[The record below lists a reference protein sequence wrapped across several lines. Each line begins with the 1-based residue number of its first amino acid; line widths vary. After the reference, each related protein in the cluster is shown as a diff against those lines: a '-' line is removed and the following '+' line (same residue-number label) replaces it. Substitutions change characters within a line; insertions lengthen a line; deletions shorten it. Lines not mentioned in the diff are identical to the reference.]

1 MAPHK
6 AGTFATPG
14 CFLRT
19 LGIAALLLG
28 MVAPTY
34 GAVDLAGD
42 ISNGVIA
49 DPWIITQLTTIGFS
63 QATILDVYDG
73 GVVDSNTSL
82 IIGSENSMNTQ
93 YVQVNV
99 RDAGSS
105 LSARD
110 LIVGNFGAVPRVYVE
125 NGGAVVVDRDLE
137 MRSTSTLTVTDPG
150 SQLTVGDELRMGPA
164 TEFIV
169 DNGASVVTGANLT
182 NSPSNPLST
191 GIGDATVRGSGSTW
205 TDHNYVRVFNL
216 RVEEGGHFISTNP
229 HPFGPFE
236 ISGLVSLDGGTITA
250 ERITRDSGR
259 FDFET
264 GTLILNQAGLTV
276 SGSGLLG
283 SDVHVDTDSTIDVS
297 GEVVVAST
305 AKLFVEGNLVSSAV
319 TNNGSLILEGA
330 TLDQPV
336 TSPAGSTIDVI
347 GDVTFNGLV
356 SGAGSI
362 FGSGTPI
369 FNGGYSPGDSPAVVP
384 IATDLKLGA
393 QNSLH
398 IELAGTSSGDFDQ
411 LAIAGDVSLGGSL
424 DVSLIEGF
432 AFQPQQEFTIL
443 NVEGNL
449 TGQFDGLPEGARVG
463 GSSDVDLFITYA
475 AGGNND
481 VALFTRAIPEPTSLA
496 LLASALLA
504 LLLGRKHRIAP
515 CFKPCLGAM
524 MLTLLSVLP
533 TSAAIQTVGTVIPN
547 FVDFVHADPWNISS
561 LTIGADLFPTSERGL
576 MVISDTSRNGF
587 NHDTVNVDGSISV
600 GGSLPGT
607 LLVTGTDAQLTGDS
621 FWVGQGAPG
630 LFLVSDGA
638 SVVTGVDEDGESRL
652 GGDPVVGTGRA
663 VISDSGSNW
672 THYDL
677 DSTPLG
683 ELEVTN
689 GASVDTTNLA
699 NLLGGRVT
707 VTGAGSVWN
716 VGALALSGSLLVA
729 DGGQVNV
736 MGEYFTMGFPP
747 GAPPRLVENFG
758 VRLFESSVTIRGGTI
773 NTNFFNNNFG
783 SGELNFEYGTLNL
796 SDSGLVVGAAG
807 LMGDVV
813 DIDAGSAI
821 NLSDDVTVEAG
832 ATLTVAGTLTSASL
846 TNNGGLTL
854 IDTTL
859 DQPVVS
865 PAGSIINVIGDVTF
879 NGAVSGAGDI
889 FGSGTPLFNGGYSP
903 GDSPAAVTVENDLKL
918 GAANTL
924 SIELAGLG
932 EGEFDSLQVGGD
944 VTLDGLLDVQLAEGF
959 EFEPNQEF
967 EILDVAGE
975 LTGQF
980 QNLDE
985 GGLVGMFDEWL
996 LYISYAGGDG
1006 NDVALY
1012 STPLVTG
1019 DFNSDG
1025 AVNGADFLTWQRSP
1039 GDGELADWQA
1049 YFGQPSATGTVV
1061 TFVPEPST
1069 LLLLM
1074 ASCLIAASKGRRFNA
1089 KPRIPAESLVVL
1101 AAAFQFV
1108 AASSARADLILAPG
1122 DVVHLESDNYI
1133 ESISNNGVLHLPSTS
1148 TTFAGHV
1155 SGAGTYV
1162 GNATFLGTFSPGN
1175 SPAVVGFENNFVLGG
1190 LGTLNIELAGT
1201 VLGEFDRLEIG
1212 GNATLAG
1219 TLNIELLAPFT
1230 LSAGQTFEIIDVV
1243 GTRTGMFQG
1252 LDEGAVAATFG
1263 SIDLKISYLGGD
1275 GNDVVLTAVPEAG
1288 WLGGVGVILTCWV
1301 CSLRETAVH
1310 GTPTC

>member
-28 MVAPTY
+28 MVAPAY
-34 GAVDLAGD
+34 SAVDLEGD
-42 ISNGVIA
+42 FNPGVVA
-49 DPWIITQLTTIGFS
+49 DPWIITNPTTIGVRRVTF
-63 QATILDVYDG
+63 LDVYDG
-73 GVVDSNTSL
+73 GVVDSDDFL
-82 IIGSENSMNTQ
+82 AIGDDNSQ
-93 YVQVNV
+93 FVQVNV

-110 LIVGNFGAVPRVYVE
+110 LIVGKSGFGSVVWMFVE
-125 NGGAVVVDRDLE
+125 NSGAVVVDRDLE
-137 MRSTSTLTVTDPG
+137 MRREGPPEKSTLIVKDPG
-150 SQLTVGDELRMGPA
+150 SQLTVGEALRMGPA
-164 TEFIV
+164 TELIV
-169 DNGASVVTGANLT
+169 ENGATVVSGANLT
-182 NSPSNPLST
+182 SSPSNPLTT

-216 RVEEGGHFISTNP
+216 RVEDGGHFISTNP

-264 GTLILNQAGLTV
+264 GTLILNQAGLSV

-283 SDVHVDTDSTIDVS
+283 SDVHVDTNSTIDVS

-356 SGAGSI
+356 SGAGGI
-362 FGSGTPI
+362 FGSGTAT
-369 FNGGYSPGDSPAVVP
+369 FNGGYSPGDSPAAVP
-384 IATDLKLGA
+384 IETDLVLGA
-393 QNSLH
+393 LNSLN
-398 IELAGTSSGDFDQ
+398 IELAGTANGEFDQ
-411 LAIAGDVSLGGSL
+411 LIIDGNASLAGAL
-424 DVSLIEGF
+424 DVSLIDGF

-463 GSSDVDLFITYA
+463 GSSDVDLLITYA

-515 CFKPCLGAM
+515 CVKPCLGAM

-533 TSAAIQTVGTVIPN
+533 SSAAIQTVGTVIPN
-547 FVDFVHADPWNISS
+547 FVDFVQANPWNISS
-561 LTIGADLFPTSERGL
+561 LTIGTDLLVGSERGL
-576 MVISDTSRNGF
+576 VVISDTSRNGF
-587 NHDTVNVDGSISV
+587 NQDTVNVDGSISV
-600 GGSLPGT
+600 GGNQPGT
-607 LLVTGTDAQLTGDS
+607 LLVTGTDAQLTGDR
-621 FWVGQGAPG
+621 FRVGNGAPG

-677 DSTPLG
+677 DSTSLG

-783 SGELNFEYGTLNL
+783 SGELNFEHGTLNL

-821 NLSDDVTVEAG
+821 NLSDGVSIEAG

-859 DQPVVS
+859 DQPVIS
-865 PAGSIINVIGDVTF
+865 PAGSVMNVIGDVTF

-889 FGSGTPLFNGGYSP
+889 FGSGTSAFNGGYSP
-903 GDSPAAVTVENDLKL
+903 GDSPAIVDIEHDIVFGTT
-918 GAANTL
+918 NTFT
-924 SIELAGLG
+924 IELAGLLA
-932 EGEFDSLQVGGD
+932 GEFDSLQIGGD
-944 VTLDGLLDVQLAEGF
+944 ATLAGELNVELLGGF
-959 EFEPNQEF
+959 ELDPQQEF
-967 EILDVAGE
+967 MILDVAGE
-975 LTGQF
+975 RTGQF
-980 QNLDE
+980 AGLAE
-985 GGLVGMFDEWL
+985 GDNVGMF
-996 LYISYAGGDG
+996 
-1006 NDVALY
+1006 
-1012 STPLVTG
+1012 
-1019 DFNSDG
+1019 
-1025 AVNGADFLTWQRSP
+1025 
-1039 GDGELADWQA
+1039 GE
-1049 YFGQPSATGTVV
+1049 F
-1061 TFVPEPST
+1061 
-1069 LLLLM
+1069 
-1074 ASCLIAASKGRRFNA
+1074 
-1089 KPRIPAESLVVL
+1089 
-1101 AAAFQFV
+1101 
-1108 AASSARADLILAPG
+1108 
-1122 DVVHLESDNYI
+1122 
-1133 ESISNNGVLHLPSTS
+1133 
-1148 TTFAGHV
+1148 
-1155 SGAGTYV
+1155 
-1162 GNATFLGTFSPGN
+1162 
-1175 SPAVVGFENNFVLGG
+1175 GG
-1190 LGTLNIELAGT
+1190 LGN
-1201 VLGEFDRLEIG
+1201 
-1212 GNATLAG
+1212 
-1219 TLNIELLAPFT
+1219 
-1230 LSAGQTFEIIDVV
+1230 
-1243 GTRTGMFQG
+1243 
-1252 LDEGAVAATFG
+1252 FG
-1263 SIDLKISYLGGD
+1263 DTPLFISYEGGD
-1275 GNDVVLTAVPEAG
+1275 GNDVVLYTTPSLSGDFDSDGDVDGSDFLEWQRTDGSATGLTDWQMNYGTPSNVTASAASVPEPSS
-1288 WLGGVGVILTCWV
+1288 LILLLTSC
-1301 CSLRETAVH
+1301 LLAAYGNRR
-1310 GTPTC
+1310 